1 MLFDKVV
8 CISKWSLEA
17 RILVFLAQAQKWPVF
32 NCARLRI
39 RIHDALLNIDKRIPG
54 HDAAKSSRRE
64 AFSPLV
70 VFPKVRGPR
79 QCPMVFLA

>member
-32 NCARLRI
+32 NCARLR
-39 RIHDALLNIDKRIPG
+39 KG
-54 HDAAKSSRRE
+54 
-64 AFSPLV
+64 
-70 VFPKVRGPR
+70 GWWG
-79 QCPMVFLA
+79 